1 MYMYA
6 QDPICVKGVWFVCDR
21 VCATVHDAHVCNCG
35 VERTCADLLR
45 IFVCVFV
52 IARECAY
59 V

>member
-1 MYMYA
+1 MYA